1 MSVAIHFTPVGMSQS
16 KYDEVIRQLNT
27 AGAAHPAGREY
38 HVCFGTDA
46 AVQVLDVWTSVEA
59 FQTFGETLMPI
70 LSSLGVDPGQPRIE
84 PAHNV
89 IMPSVI
95 AAV

>member
-1 MSVAIHFTPVGMSQS
+1 MSIAIHFTPVGMSQS
-16 KYDEVIRQLNT
+16 NYDEIIRRLIA
-27 AGAAHPAGREY
+27 AGAGNPAGREY
-38 HVCFGTDA
+38 HVCFGTDGA
-46 AVQVLDVWTSVEA
+46 LQVLDVWTSVEA
-59 FQTFGETLMPI
+59 FQKFGETLMPI

-89 IMPSVI
+89 IVPSAA